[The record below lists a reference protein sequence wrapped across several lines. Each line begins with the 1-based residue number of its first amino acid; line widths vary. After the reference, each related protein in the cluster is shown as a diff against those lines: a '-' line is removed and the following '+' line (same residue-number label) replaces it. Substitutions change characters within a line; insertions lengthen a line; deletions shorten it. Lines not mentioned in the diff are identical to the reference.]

1 MDKLSYLLTF
11 MAIIIG
17 VGVSDIV
24 VSLNRLISNSKM
36 VKWHIV
42 PILWTLNVFLALIYY
57 FYVSSVFIGFNMAN
71 HGIGFVAL
79 IIPQL
84 VLLFLAL
91 AILPNKVEE
100 KGVNLLTYYYSKK
113 RYIGLLFLLHF
124 WAVWILRVIEYLYAD
139 KDYDLKLGMLILPI
153 ILFSIIIFTKKMWL
167 HIIVAVLILSYFLF
181 FLSKVSLN
189 I

>member
-1 MDKLSYLLTF
+1 

-17 VGVSDIV
+17 IGVSDIV
-24 VSLNRLISNSKM
+24 VCLNRLLSNAKM
-36 VKWHIV
+36 VKWHFL
-42 PILWTLNVFLALIYY
+42 PIIWVINIFLALIYY
-57 FYVSSVFIGFNMAN
+57 FYISSVFIDFNLAD

-91 AILPNKVEE
+91 AILPNKIEE
-100 KGVNLLTYYYSKK
+100 KEVNLLSYYFSKK

-124 WAVWILRVIEYLYAD
+124 WAIWILRVLEYSNE
-139 KDYDLKLGMLILPI
+139 DYNLKFGMLILPI
-153 ILFSIIIFTKKMWL
+153 ILFSAIIFTKKVWL
-167 HIIVAVLILSYFLF
+167 HTIVAVLLLIYFLF

-189 I
+189 LQ